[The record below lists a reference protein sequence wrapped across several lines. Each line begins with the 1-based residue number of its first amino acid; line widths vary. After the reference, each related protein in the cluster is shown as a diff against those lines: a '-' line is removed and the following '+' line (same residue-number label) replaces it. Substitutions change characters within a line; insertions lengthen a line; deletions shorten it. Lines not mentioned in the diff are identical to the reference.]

1 MTSSIQALRTAE
13 IVAKPMLSICSP
25 VYNEEGNLRE
35 LTRRITA
42 ALDDAG
48 LGPWECILVDDG
60 STDASGR
67 ILNEIC
73 AADPRFRAFHHDG
86 NRGERAAWHT
96 AFRHARGEVACI
108 IAADLQS
115 PPEELPK
122 LVGVIV
128 DEGFDVGTGR
138 RAQRKD
144 GLFYFIATWIL
155 TQFSRIAWK
164 VDVRD
169 VSSSFFAVRTK
180 FLQDHTLVE
189 NDHRYILAILKRR
202 GASIKEIDTSHFA
215 RLRGSSHYSRM
226 KVLKAFPEVARFT
239 LRLYNGYYD

>member
-1 MTSSIQALRTAE
+1 MSSVQVLRTAE
-13 IVAKPMLSICSP
+13 IVAKPALSICSP
-25 VYNEEGNLRE
+25 VHNEEGNLRE
-35 LTRRITA
+35 LARRMTA

-48 LGPWECILVDDG
+48 RGPWECILVDDG

-67 ILNEIC
+67 ILSEVC
-73 AADPRFRAFHHDG
+73 AADSRFRALHHDV
-86 NRGERAAWHT
+86 NQGERAAWHT

-122 LVGVIV
+122 LVGVII

-144 GLFYFIATWIL
+144 GLYYFIATWFL
-155 TQFSRIAWK
+155 TQFSRIVWK
-164 VDVRD
+164 LDVRD

-180 FLQDHTLVE
+180 FLKEVRLVE

-215 RLRGSSHYSRM
+215 RSHGSSHYSRM
-226 KVLKAFPEVARFT
+226 KVLQGIPEAARFT
-239 LRLYNGYYD
+239 LRLYKGYYD